1 MLSVYVLV
9 ECEPNQIVITVPVP
23 DNDPVITGFPEH
35 VIDPVV
41 RTPAVVS
48 PSPDTMPEVQVISP
62 EPLTL
67 SPVEDIVQLDE
78 PVVEIKPPNNDT

>member
-1 MLSVYVLV
+1 M
-9 ECEPNQIVITVPVP
+9 VIPVP
-23 DNDPVITGFPEH
+23 DNVPVITALPEH
-35 VIDPVV
+35 AIEPVV

-48 PSPDTMPEVQVISP
+48 PSPDTIPEVQVISP

-67 SPVEDIVQLDE
+67 RPVEDIVQVDE